1 MMKRISFK
9 GLDQELRRA
18 TYSVLLLMAFVCLSV
33 VGFLFHSQSKKQA
46 AQLREDFSQTISAQQ
61 TFMSQEIY
69 MNQDEALALRLETVL
84 SAWHKKHEDVQACV
98 KLIFEPGRGRNRDVS
113 KCSKSEEFDWSLPH
127 GESIITAGNEPIARL
142 HYAIASQPGW
152 RDIFPPV
159 LILGILLAFLTAS
172 LLHRAL
178 MLRLHKRVL
187 QPLFDSMAQDE
198 RNAAIAETTQ
208 MIAHDIR
215 KPFQKLKVALQS
227 LRIANDTEMLQRAS
241 EKLLPGIEAS
251 MISVD
256 SMLSELIESGT
267 SSLAKEVISP
277 SQLVKEALEE
287 VFSHR
292 NTNISLSY
300 NFRHKE
306 QIIIEKE
313 RLLRVLLNILENAVQ
328 AMDGSGRIWISTHS
342 QVDCGQKAVVFCV
355 GNNGPAIPKN
365 DIDRIFESFFTRKKK
380 GHGLG
385 LAIAE
390 RIIASHG
397 GRIWCDSSPE
407 HGTEFFFTI
416 PASEVLDVYYPSLP
430 ENSAKFVME
439 LNILEQKQDITSDSN
454 QEPAILVF
462 DDDALVRDCWSDQAQ
477 KQKIEIHQF
486 KSWEDFVARN
496 SFDLIAKGTAFVDI
510 QFLNSRYDGYHIAS
524 QLRKLGIS
532 RIYAI
537 TGKTKSEVRTGVFD
551 EVLGKEVPASIKSL
565 VA

>member
-1 MMKRISFK
+1 MKRISFK

-61 TFMSQEIY
+61 TFLSQEIY
-69 MNQDEALALRLETVL
+69 MNQDEALALRLETLL
-84 SAWHKKHEDVQACV
+84 SKWHEKHEDVQACV
-98 KLIFEPGRGRNRDVS
+98 KLVFEPGRGRNRETS
-113 KCSKSEEFDWSLPH
+113 KCSKNEVFDWSLPH
-127 GESIITAGNEPIARL
+127 GESIISAGNEPIARL
-142 HYAIASQPGW
+142 HYGIASQPGW
-152 RDIFPPV
+152 KDIFPPV

-172 LLHRAL
+172 LLHRVL
-178 MLRLHKRVL
+178 MLRLHNGVL
-187 QPLFDSMAQDE
+187 QPLFDSMAQNE

-215 KPFQKLKVALQS
+215 KPFQKLKLALQS
-227 LRIANDTEMLQRAS
+227 LRVAKDTEVLQRAS

-251 MISVD
+251 MVSVD
-256 SMLSELIESGT
+256 SMLSELIESGI
-267 SSLAKEVISP
+267 SNLAKEVISP
-277 SQLVKEALEE
+277 GRLIEEALEE
-287 VFSHR
+287 VFSHKKSD
-292 NTNISLSY
+292 ISLSY

-306 QIIIEKE
+306 KIIIEKE

-328 AMDGSGRIWISTHS
+328 AMDGSGSIWIGTHS
-342 QVDCGQKAVVFCV
+342 QMDRGQKTVVFSV

-397 GRIWCDSSPE
+397 GRIWCDSSIE

-416 PASEVLDVYYPSLP
+416 PASDLLDDYFPKLAKNSDKFRSEVTIP
-430 ENSAKFVME
+430 EEQIQNSPV
-439 LNILEQKQDITSDSN
+439 SN
-454 QEPAILVF
+454 VEPAILVF
-462 DDDALVRDCWSDQAQ
+462 DDDSLVRDCWAEQAE
-477 KQKIEIHQF
+477 KQNIRINQF
-486 KSWEDFVARN
+486 KSWEDFVAKN
-496 SFDLIAKGTAFVDI
+496 GFDLIENGTAFIDI
-510 QFLNSRYDGYHIAS
+510 QFNNSRYDGYHIAS
-524 QLRKLGIS
+524 QLRKLGIC
-532 RIYAI
+532 RVYAI
-537 TGKTKSEVRTGVFD
+537 TGKSSSEVKAGIFD
-551 EVLGKEVPASIKSL
+551 KVLGKEVPENIKSL